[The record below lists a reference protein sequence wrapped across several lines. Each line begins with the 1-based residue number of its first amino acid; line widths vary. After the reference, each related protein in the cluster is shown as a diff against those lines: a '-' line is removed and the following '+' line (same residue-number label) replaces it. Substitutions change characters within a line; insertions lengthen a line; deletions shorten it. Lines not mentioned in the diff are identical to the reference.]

1 MTMAKTMKFSFP
13 HPLDDLI
20 IVAQCLMSVITAY
33 TLRDFLSFKSRL
45 QSIKILPV
53 RIVNPAHIHAAV
65 YPKDFLKAPP
75 TGGPN
80 SSANDITEKAI
91 PNLVPILR
99 GSPVSLTNTVGC
111 IAKKEPV
118 MNPWTMTVASRRGA
132 VVDTMRLGLVM
143 AKIAA
148 APMMVFIGPK
158 Y

>member
-1 MTMAKTMKFSFP
+1 M
-13 HPLDDLI
+13 
-20 IVAQCLMSVITAY
+20 
-33 TLRDFLSFKSRL
+33 
-45 QSIKILPV
+45 
-53 RIVNPAHIHAAV
+53 RIVNPAQIHAAV

-80 SSANDITEKAI
+80 RSANDITEKAM

-99 GSPVSLTNTVGC
+99 GSPVSLTNIVGC
-111 IAKKEPV
+111 IAKKDPV

-132 VVDTMRLGLVM
+132 VVATMRLRLVM
-143 AKIAA
+143 ARTVA